1 MNDKHDKPPANQ
13 KHEIVDFKKSYQQ
26 IINFIQGFNIF
37 SVCIIDSYSFSK
49 LNFNKCN
56 QYQ

>member
-49 LNFNKCN
+49 FKF
-56 QYQ
+56 Q